1 MDKNPYP
8 MSPASLCTLL
18 LQPADWDVILDFC
31 FDLDVDVDL
40 PLVIRDMATR
50 YSSQHAAEL
59 SRHTRSILK
68 CRTNAN
74 YATELEKARAS
85 DGEDITQF
93 CANLEN
99 VLTDPG
105 SILRLR
111 EARAQQ
117 VANYYSGR

>member
-1 MDKNPYP
+1 MENPCP
-8 MSPASLCTLL
+8 MSPASLCAIL

-40 PLVIRDMATR
+40 PLVTRDMATQYR
-50 YSSQHAAEL
+50 SQEALEL

-74 YATELEKARAS
+74 YATELEKAQAS
-85 DGEDITQF
+85 DREDIIQF

-99 VLTDPG
+99 ILIDPDDN
-105 SILRLR
+105 LRLR

-117 VANYYSGR
+117 VANYYAGR